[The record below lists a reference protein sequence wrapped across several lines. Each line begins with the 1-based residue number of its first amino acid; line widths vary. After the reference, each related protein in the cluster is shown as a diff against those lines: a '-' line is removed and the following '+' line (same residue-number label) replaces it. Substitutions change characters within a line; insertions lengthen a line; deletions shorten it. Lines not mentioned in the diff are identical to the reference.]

1 MEEVAEKVVEA
12 GVTVAVRVAVVA
24 VAVAEAVAVDVT
36 LVLRVAS
43 VVAVAEV
50 PASSCEVDD
59 VTAAD
64 VDVPVCV
71 PVCVPTV
78 VVEVLETSQTSMS
91 CSPLLGKLIPT

>member
-1 MEEVAEKVVEA
+1 M
-12 GVTVAVRVAVVA
+12 VA

-36 LVLRVAS
+36 LVLLVAS

-71 PVCVPTV
+71 PTV